1 MEEKKVFTYKRGS
14 VWRCMTPLLIYLI
27 VQNVMSFLVMLVYYM
42 QSGIV
47 SIEGLTADELM
58 EKLLTMALENQEMLN
73 FAILIF
79 SYALMLPIYI
89 WMYRKDTKR
98 YILQGEENRVPAVP
112 VVFYGFLILLGAA
125 SCISGSN
132 MIYMTGINSSSESYT
147 AAASALYSAGLIPE
161 IIGIGLISPMAEEFL
176 FRGLVYRRFK
186 EISPSAIS
194 MVWASLIFALL
205 HNNMVQGIYA
215 FVMGMVL
222 CYARE
227 RYGSMLAP
235 VVIHIASNLM
245 AVFATETGVLDFMYE
260 DQSILFM
267 ITLAGC
273 MIITCMIYLVERFV
287 QPITGETILFKTG
300 RKEE

>member
-1 MEEKKVFTYKRGS
+1 MEEKKAFTYKRGS

-27 VQNVMSFLVMLVYYM
+27 VQNVMSFLVMMVYYM
-42 QSGIV
+42 QSGII
-47 SIEGLTADELM
+47 SMEGLTADELM
-58 EKLLTMALENQEMLN
+58 EKLLTMTLENQEMLN

-79 SYALMLPIYI
+79 SYAVMLPIFI
-89 WMYRKDTKR
+89 WMYRKDTRR
-98 YILQGEENRVPAVP
+98 YLLQGEENRVPAVP
-112 VVFYGFLILLGAA
+112 AAFYGFLVLLGAA

-161 IIGIGLISPMAEEFL
+161 IIGVGLISPMAEEFL

-194 MVWASLIFALL
+194 MVWASLIFAML
-205 HNNMVQGIYA
+205 HSNMVQGIYA

-245 AVFATETGVLDFMYE
+245 AIFATETGVLDFMYE
-260 DQSILFM
+260 EQSSLFM
-267 ITLAGC
+267 VTLAGC
-273 MIITCMIYLVERFV
+273 MIITCMIYLIERFV
-287 QPITGETILFKTG
+287 QPITGETILFKIG
-300 RKEE
+300 RKEG

>member
-27 VQNVMSFLVMLVYYM
+27 VQNVMSFLVMMVYYM
-42 QSGIV
+42 QSGII
-47 SIEGLTADELM
+47 SMEGMTADELM

-79 SYALMLPIYI
+79 SYAVMLPIFI
-89 WMYRKDTKR
+89 WMYRKDTRR
-98 YILQGEENRVPAVP
+98 YLLQGEENPVPTVPAA
-112 VVFYGFLILLGAA
+112 FYGFLILLGAA
-125 SCISGSN
+125 SCIAGSN

-161 IIGIGLISPMAEEFL
+161 IIGVGLISPMAEEFL

-194 MVWASLIFALL
+194 MVWASLIFAML
-205 HNNMVQGIYA
+205 HGNMVQGIYA
-215 FVMGMVL
+215 FVMGMLL

-245 AVFATETGVLDFMYE
+245 AIFATETGVLDFMYE
-260 DQSILFM
+260 GQSSLFM
-267 ITLAGC
+267 VTLASC
-273 MIITCMIYLVERFV
+273 MIITCMIYLIERFV
-287 QPITGETILFKTG
+287 RPITGETILFKIG
-300 RKEE
+300 RREE

>member
-79 SYALMLPIYI
+79 SYALMLPIYV